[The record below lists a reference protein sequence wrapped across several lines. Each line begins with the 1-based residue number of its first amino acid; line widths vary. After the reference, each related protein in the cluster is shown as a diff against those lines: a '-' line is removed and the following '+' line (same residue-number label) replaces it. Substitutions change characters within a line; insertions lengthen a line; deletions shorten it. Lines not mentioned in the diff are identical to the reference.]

1 MNIDCFASLQSKR
14 RDQDRAPESVAR
26 SRSEVR
32 GFTSLLFVVT
42 NGFQDGN
49 WEVLTLCPW
58 FESDFLRNYK
68 SVLIE
73 IWFQMLPRIWLI

>member
-1 MNIDCFASLQSKR
+1 MYDTLLQATLQR
-14 RDQDRAPESVAR
+14 TA
-26 SRSEVR
+26 
-32 GFTSLLFVVT
+32 LLVTLRHFVVT

-58 FESDFLRNYK
+58 FESDFHRNYK
-68 SVLIE
+68 SVLNE